1 MRTWREG
8 SRRAG
13 NPLSPERPESSTQF
27 VSGVELPS
35 NIVWTEVSDMVTQRL
50 EVRLDRERRR
60 KLSELAQGRGVPVS
74 QAVRQMIDEAYK
86 EALRERRIR
95 AARELAR
102 LAVEDVPDP
111 ATLSRQLEGTY
122 EPADLS

>member
-1 MRTWREG
+1 
-8 SRRAG
+8 
-13 NPLSPERPESSTQF
+13 
-27 VSGVELPS
+27 
-35 NIVWTEVSDMVTQRL
+35 MVTERL

-74 QAVRQMIDEAYK
+74 EAVRQLIDEAYK

-111 ATLSRQLEGTY
+111 ATLNRQLEGTY

>member
-1 MRTWREG
+1 
-8 SRRAG
+8 
-13 NPLSPERPESSTQF
+13 
-27 VSGVELPS
+27 
-35 NIVWTEVSDMVTQRL
+35 MVTERL

-74 QAVRQMIDEAYK
+74 EAVRQMIDEAYK
-86 EALRERRIR
+86 ETLRERRIR
-95 AARELAR
+95 AARELAL

-111 ATLSRQLEGTY
+111 TTLSRQLEGTY

>member
-1 MRTWREG
+1 
-8 SRRAG
+8 
-13 NPLSPERPESSTQF
+13 
-27 VSGVELPS
+27 
-35 NIVWTEVSDMVTQRL
+35 
-50 EVRLDRERRR
+50 
-60 KLSELAQGRGVPVS
+60 VS

-111 ATLSRQLEGTY
+111 ATLSRRERRHSPSVLLNLLVELVHRRVDELGKLTA
-122 EPADLS
+122 PST

>member
-1 MRTWREG
+1 
-8 SRRAG
+8 
-13 NPLSPERPESSTQF
+13 
-27 VSGVELPS
+27 
-35 NIVWTEVSDMVTQRL
+35 MVTERL

-74 QAVRQMIDEAYK
+74 EAVRQMIDEAYK
-86 EALRERRIR
+86 EALRERRLR

>member
-1 MRTWREG
+1 
-8 SRRAG
+8 
-13 NPLSPERPESSTQF
+13 
-27 VSGVELPS
+27 
-35 NIVWTEVSDMVTQRL
+35 MVTDRL

-74 QAVRQMIDEAYK
+74 EAVRQMIDEAYK

-102 LAVEDVPDP
+102 LVVEDVPDP

>member
-1 MRTWREG
+1 M
-8 SRRAG
+8 
-13 NPLSPERPESSTQF
+13 
-27 VSGVELPS
+27 SGIE
-35 NIVWTEVSDMVTQRL
+35 TERL

-122 EPADLS
+122 EPPDLLDAHTSSGDDRS

>member
-1 MRTWREG
+1 
-8 SRRAG
+8 
-13 NPLSPERPESSTQF
+13 
-27 VSGVELPS
+27 
-35 NIVWTEVSDMVTQRL
+35 MVTERL

-60 KLSELAQGRGVPVS
+60 KLSELARGRGVPVS
-74 QAVRQMIDEAYK
+74 EAVRQMIDEAYM
-86 EALRERRIR
+86 ETLRERRIR

>member
-1 MRTWREG
+1 
-8 SRRAG
+8 
-13 NPLSPERPESSTQF
+13 
-27 VSGVELPS
+27 
-35 NIVWTEVSDMVTQRL
+35 MVTERL

-74 QAVRQMIDEAYK
+74 EAVRQMIDEAYK

-102 LAVEDVPDP
+102 LEVEDVPAP

>member
-1 MRTWREG
+1 ME
-8 SRRAG
+8 
-13 NPLSPERPESSTQF
+13 
-27 VSGVELPS
+27 
-35 NIVWTEVSDMVTQRL
+35 TERL
-50 EVRLDRERRR
+50 EVRLYRDRRR

-86 EALRERRIR
+86 EPLGERRIR

-122 EPADLS
+122 EPTDLS

>member
-1 MRTWREG
+1 ME
-8 SRRAG
+8 
-13 NPLSPERPESSTQF
+13 
-27 VSGVELPS
+27 
-35 NIVWTEVSDMVTQRL
+35 TERL

-95 AARELAR
+95 AARELAQ
-102 LAVEDVPDP
+102 LAVEDVPHP
-111 ATLSRQLEGTY
+111 AT
-122 EPADLS
+122 EPADFLDAHTSSGDDRS

>member
-1 MRTWREG
+1 
-8 SRRAG
+8 
-13 NPLSPERPESSTQF
+13 
-27 VSGVELPS
+27 
-35 NIVWTEVSDMVTQRL
+35 MVTERL

-60 KLSELAQGRGVPVS
+60 KLLELAQGRGVPVS
-74 QAVRQMIDEAYK
+74 EAVRQMIDEAYMV
-86 EALRERRIR
+86 ALRERRIR

>member
-1 MRTWREG
+1 
-8 SRRAG
+8 
-13 NPLSPERPESSTQF
+13 
-27 VSGVELPS
+27 
-35 NIVWTEVSDMVTQRL
+35 MVTERL
-50 EVRLDRERRR
+50 EVRLDRDRRR

-74 QAVRQMIDEAYK
+74 EAVRQMIDEAYK

-111 ATLSRQLEGTY
+111 ATLNRQLEGTY

>member
-1 MRTWREG
+1 
-8 SRRAG
+8 
-13 NPLSPERPESSTQF
+13 
-27 VSGVELPS
+27 
-35 NIVWTEVSDMVTQRL
+35 MVTERL
-50 EVRLDRERRR
+50 EVRLDRERQR
-60 KLSELAQGRGVPVS
+60 KLSELAQGRGVRVS
-74 QAVRQMIDEAYK
+74 EAVRQMIDEAYK

>member
-1 MRTWREG
+1 MET
-8 SRRAG
+8 
-13 NPLSPERPESSTQF
+13 
-27 VSGVELPS
+27 
-35 NIVWTEVSDMVTQRL
+35 DRL

-95 AARELAR
+95 AARER
-102 LAVEDVPDP
+102 PS
-111 ATLSRQLEGTY
+111 SR
-122 EPADLS
+122 

>member
-1 MRTWREG
+1 
-8 SRRAG
+8 
-13 NPLSPERPESSTQF
+13 
-27 VSGVELPS
+27 
-35 NIVWTEVSDMVTQRL
+35 MVTERL
-50 EVRLDRERRR
+50 EVRLDRECRR

-74 QAVRQMIDEAYK
+74 EAVRQMIDEAYK

-95 AARELAR
+95 AARGLAR

-122 EPADLS
+122 EPVDLS

>member
-1 MRTWREG
+1 
-8 SRRAG
+8 
-13 NPLSPERPESSTQF
+13 
-27 VSGVELPS
+27 
-35 NIVWTEVSDMVTQRL
+35 MVTERL

-60 KLSELAQGRGVPVS
+60 KLLELAQGRGVPVS
-74 QAVRQMIDEAYK
+74 EAVRQMIDEAYM
-86 EALRERRIR
+86 EALHERRIR

>member
-1 MRTWREG
+1 
-8 SRRAG
+8 
-13 NPLSPERPESSTQF
+13 
-27 VSGVELPS
+27 
-35 NIVWTEVSDMVTQRL
+35 MVTERL

-60 KLSELAQGRGVPVS
+60 KLSELAESRGVPVS
-74 QAVRQMIDEAYK
+74 EAVRQMIDEAYK

-95 AARELAR
+95 AARELAL

-111 ATLSRQLEGTY
+111 TTLSRQLEGTY

>member
-1 MRTWREG
+1 
-8 SRRAG
+8 
-13 NPLSPERPESSTQF
+13 
-27 VSGVELPS
+27 
-35 NIVWTEVSDMVTQRL
+35 
-50 EVRLDRERRR
+50 
-60 KLSELAQGRGVPVS
+60 VS
-74 QAVRQMIDEAYK
+74 QAVRQMSDEAYK

-102 LAVEDVPDP
+102 LAEEDVPDP

>member
-1 MRTWREG
+1 
-8 SRRAG
+8 
-13 NPLSPERPESSTQF
+13 
-27 VSGVELPS
+27 
-35 NIVWTEVSDMVTQRL
+35 MVTERL
-50 EVRLDRERRR
+50 EGRLDRERRR
-60 KLSELAQGRGVPVS
+60 KLSDLAQSRGVPVS
-74 QAVRQMIDEAYK
+74 EAVRQMIDEAYK

>member
-1 MRTWREG
+1 
-8 SRRAG
+8 
-13 NPLSPERPESSTQF
+13 
-27 VSGVELPS
+27 
-35 NIVWTEVSDMVTQRL
+35 MVTERL

-60 KLSELAQGRGVPVS
+60 KLSELAQDRGVPVS
-74 QAVRQMIDEAYK
+74 EAVRQMIDEAYK

>member
-1 MRTWREG
+1 
-8 SRRAG
+8 
-13 NPLSPERPESSTQF
+13 
-27 VSGVELPS
+27 
-35 NIVWTEVSDMVTQRL
+35 MVTERL

-60 KLSELAQGRGVPVS
+60 KLSELAQGRGVRVS
-74 QAVRQMIDEAYK
+74 EAVRQIIDEAYK

-102 LAVEDVPDP
+102 LSEEDVPDP